1 MSKICQNCWP
11 ICWFLK
17 FSGQPVGHGK
27 RSRIASGSVSI
38 DLDSGWRKSSEGVLE
53 CWEWQPPAARPAPH
67 YSRRIGWWCSK
78 LPADWMGPC
87 AGDGET
93 KADGGHSLIKENRPR
108 LRHIRSGMVDSWW
121 LYSQSPVFS
130 QGAFTQ
136 ISEEKLSCWYWCRKM
151 CTGSL

>member
-1 MSKICQNCWP
+1 MPKLLAHLLVSEILRPTCRPWQKKQNRQWQRLYWP
-11 ICWFLK
+11 R
-17 FSGQPVGHGK
+17 Q
-27 RSRIASGSVSI
+27 
-38 DLDSGWRKSSEGVLE
+38 WRKSSEGVLE

-67 YSRRIGWWCSK
+67 YSRRIGWWWCSK

-87 AGDGET
+87 AGEGET

-130 QGAFTQ
+130 YGVFTQ
-136 ISEEKLSCWYWCRKM
+136 ISEEKLSCWYRCRKM

>member
-1 MSKICQNCWP
+1 MSKICRNCWP

-38 DLDSGWRKSSEGVLE
+38 DPDSGGSHQKE
-53 CWEWQPPAARPAPH
+53 CWWWEWQPPAARPAPH
-67 YSRRIGWWCSK
+67 YSRRIGWRCSK
-78 LPADWMGPC
+78 LPPDWMGPC
-87 AGDGET
+87 AGEGET
-93 KADGGHSLIKENRPR
+93 KAGGGHSLIKENRPR

-121 LYSQSPVFS
+121 FYSQSPVFS